1 MIESIMRDEHFK
13 IESIKIDEDVS
24 IVVGGTS
31 TGDLATNIA
40 HCLRELTKK
49 KSSIYTFAL
58 R

>member
-1 MIESIMRDEHFK
+1 MKRLTLDEYK
-13 IESIKIDEDVS
+13 ELCKAQKDEDVS

-31 TGDLATNIA
+31 TGDLATNIS
-40 HCLRELTKK
+40 HCLRELAKK